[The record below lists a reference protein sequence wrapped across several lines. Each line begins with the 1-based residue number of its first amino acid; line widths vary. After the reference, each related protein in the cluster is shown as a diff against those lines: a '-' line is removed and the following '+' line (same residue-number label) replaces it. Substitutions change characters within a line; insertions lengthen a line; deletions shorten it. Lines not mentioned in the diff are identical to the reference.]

1 MLSYNYVHTIILGV
15 ALKPRDPDKDLK
27 SILIS
32 ELLMDKPPL
41 LSWHSNQHIASLIS
55 CLSLTL
61 HMGAGSHPSSLQ
73 EQRRTS
79 RICQPTSSV
88 SLPISMAWLLS
99 SAPQSHPAPHCYS
112 DGSHGHASKLVV
124 SYSPSLSQGGQLD

>member
-55 CLSLTL
+55 RLSLTL
-61 HMGAGSHPSSLQ
+61 Q
-73 EQRRTS
+73 WEQDHIQALS
-79 RICQPTSSV
+79 K
-88 SLPISMAWLLS
+88 S
-99 SAPQSHPAPHCYS
+99 SAVPPGFASPQAQCLYPSPWPGFFPVPPRATLLPTATLMALTDTRVSWLFHTHPLSHKE
-112 DGSHGHASKLVV
+112 GN
-124 SYSPSLSQGGQLD
+124 